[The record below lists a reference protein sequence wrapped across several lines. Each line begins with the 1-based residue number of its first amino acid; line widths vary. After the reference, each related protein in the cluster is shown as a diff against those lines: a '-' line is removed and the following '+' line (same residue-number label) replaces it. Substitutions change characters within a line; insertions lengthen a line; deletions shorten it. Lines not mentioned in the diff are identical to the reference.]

1 MIQEYSVGRFTLLP
15 FRQLLRNGSAVAIRR
30 KELDLLSVLA
40 VAEGM
45 LVTKDELMTA
55 IWPGAIVEDNALQV
69 HIASL
74 RKLLDSDAD
83 LLSTVHGLG
92 YRLPATRLAATR
104 DQAVRTLSVAD
115 QATLRLS
122 ELMRS
127 GDEIVSLLASQAL
140 INLLNTNRY
149 NSSNKSFRIRR
160 TLNSIRHYP
169 LQRSG

>member
-40 VAEGM
+40 MAEGM
-45 LVTKDELMTA
+45 LVTKEELMTA

-69 HIASL
+69 HIVSL
-74 RKLLDSDAD
+74 RKLLDLDAD
-83 LLSTVHGLG
+83 LLRTVHGLG
-92 YRLPATRLAATR
+92 YRLPATRLAAKR
-104 DQAVRTLSVAD
+104 DQTVKTLSVAD

-140 INLLNTNRY
+140 IGLLNTNRRD
-149 NSSNKSFRIRR
+149 SNNRNFRMRR
-160 TLNSIRHYP
+160 TWNSIKHQAIRP
-169 LQRSG
+169 

>member
-1 MIQEYSVGRFTLLP
+1 MIQEYSIGRFTLLP
-15 FRQLLRNGSAVAIRR
+15 NRQLLCGGSAVAIRR

-40 VAEGM
+40 RAEGM
-45 LVTKDELMTA
+45 LVTKEELMTA

-92 YRLPATRLAATR
+92 YRLPATRLATKR
-104 DQAVRTLSVAD
+104 DQPVRTLSVAD

-140 INLLNTNRY
+140 ISLLNANRHS
-149 NSSNKSFRIRR
+149 SSNKTFRIRR
-160 TLNSIRHYP
+160 TLNGLKH
-169 LQRSG
+169 

>member
-1 MIQEYSVGRFTLLP
+1 MIQEYSIGRFTLLP
-15 FRQLLRNGSAVAIRR
+15 NRQLLCGGSAVAIRR

-40 VAEGM
+40 RAEGM
-45 LVTKDELMTA
+45 LVTKEELMTA

-92 YRLPATRLAATR
+92 YRLPAIRLATKR
-104 DQAVRTLSVAD
+104 DQPVRTLSVAD

-140 INLLNTNRY
+140 ISLLNTNRHS
-149 NSSNKSFRIRR
+149 SSNKTFRIRR
-160 TLNSIRHYP
+160 TLNGLKH
-169 LQRSG
+169 

>member
-1 MIQEYSVGRFTLLP
+1 MENRMIQEYSIGRFTLLP
-15 FRQLLRNGSAVAIRR
+15 HRQLFCGGSAVAIRR
-30 KELDLLSVLA
+30 KVLDLLSVLA
-40 VAEGM
+40 MAEGM
-45 LVTKDELMTA
+45 LVTKEELMTA

-92 YRLPATRLAATR
+92 YRLPATRLATKR

-140 INLLNTNRY
+140 TNLLNTNRH

-160 TLNSIRHYP
+160 TLNSIKH
-169 LQRSG
+169 